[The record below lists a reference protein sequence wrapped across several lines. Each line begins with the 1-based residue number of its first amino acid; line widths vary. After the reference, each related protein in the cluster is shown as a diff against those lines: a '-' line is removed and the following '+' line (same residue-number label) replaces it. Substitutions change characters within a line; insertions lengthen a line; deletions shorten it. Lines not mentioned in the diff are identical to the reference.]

1 MGLGIG
7 ISGPNGSEPCDD
19 ANVVNSDGTYD
30 VDVAAGGTLTLPDIN
45 NIDSDGS
52 VVVTP
57 AQTPFVASPA
67 LDANVTNSDSS
78 YNQAVASGATLT
90 LPDINNIDSDGSVV
104 VTPAQTPFVATAC
117 GPAASVGATLMK
129 TGQLV
134 SYATGDD
141 GGLQSGRA
149 VDFFTLASNNPF
161 GTTERFTDYL
171 GGQAYSIGVLIDWS
185 TYDGNTVLGYSGGTG
200 INSFIT
206 WADAITLANNHSEG
220 TFTSGWRLPNLR
232 EFVNVCNYNLNPP
245 LAYSVWFNGSFGG
258 VWARGAMWT
267 STTTPQ
273 FTGAAL
279 RARTD
284 QGIFDRQTKT
294 NTSAKDG
301 FAVRTFTVNGTILT

>member
-45 NIDSDGS
+45 NVDSDGS

-90 LPDINNIDSDGSVV
+90 LPDINNVDSDGSVV

-161 GTTERFTDYL
+161 GTNSRFTDYL
-171 GGQAYSIGVLIDWS
+171 GGQSYSIGVLIDWS

-245 LAYSVWFNGSFGG
+245 LAYSVWFKSSFGG

>member
-52 VVVTP
+52 TVVTP

-90 LPDINNIDSDGSVV
+90 LPDISNIDSDGSVV

-117 GPAASVGATLMK
+117 SGGPVGATLMK

-141 GGLQSGRA
+141 GDIQAGRA
-149 VDFFTLASNNPF
+149 TDFFTLPSNNPF
-161 GTTERFTDYL
+161 GTTDRFTDYL

-185 TYDGNTVLGYSGGTG
+185 TYDGNTVLGYSGAIGT
-200 INSFIT
+200 NAFIT

-220 TFTSGWRLPNLR
+220 SFTSGWRLPNLL
-232 EFVNVCNYNLNPP
+232 EFANVCNYNSNPT
-245 LAYSVWFNGSFGG
+245 LAYPVWFKSSFGG
-258 VWARGAMWT
+258 VWARGSMWL

-273 FTGAAL
+273 FTGGAL
-279 RARTD
+279 RARID
-284 QGIFDRQTKT
+284 QGIFDRQSKT
-294 NTSAKDG
+294 GTSAKDG
-301 FAVRTFTVNGTILT
+301 FAVRDFTVNGTILT